1 MVAKIEWLRR
11 EHTWSASRIEFELA
25 PEGVI
30 VSRRTISLILLQL
43 GPNRRRFIDPN
54 GDSNREPQRIVAKR
68 PSHTVHVDVKK
79 VGHIPDGG
87 GWRVHGRESLET
99 RAVERTKK
107 RGTRRGDI
115 YLHSAIDGHTRVAYT
130 EALDDMGATAAEFLD
145 RAKAWFAAL
154 PLSSWRAGLA
164 ALGGDCRRGD
174 HGEERC

>member
-30 VSRRTISLILLQL
+30 VSRRTISLILQQL

-79 VGHIPDGG
+79 VGHIPNGG

-99 RAVERTKK
+99 RAVERTRKGRRYDSGSCLEVVSG
-107 RGTRRGDI
+107 RGHARAFAKPSGGASPASGGRRGI
-115 YLHSAIDGHTRVAYT
+115 HLFNLAEELTPVLRVAC
-130 EALDDMGATAAEFLD
+130 E
-145 RAKAWFAAL
+145 
-154 PLSSWRAGLA
+154 PSGLA
-164 ALGGDCRRGD
+164 
-174 HGEERC
+174 